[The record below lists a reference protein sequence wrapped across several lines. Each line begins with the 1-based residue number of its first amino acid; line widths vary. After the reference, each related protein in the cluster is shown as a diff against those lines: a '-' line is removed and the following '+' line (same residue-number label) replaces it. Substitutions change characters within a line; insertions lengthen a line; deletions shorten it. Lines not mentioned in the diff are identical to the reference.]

1 MKISELFYSIQGEGK
16 RTGRP
21 SFFIRTN
28 FCNLRCK
35 FTGGNLCD
43 TPYTSWNPD
52 NPDNIGDM
60 SIDAIVDEY
69 MKYKCHDVV
78 ITGGEPTMYPEEL
91 LELCKKLKEANPGL
105 RITIETNGTNIG
117 EFIEHVSLMSVSPK
131 LSSSVPYNTEYE
143 KMHEQNRY
151 NEKSLNEINELHKQG
166 KVDVQW
172 KFVYTGSKDI
182 KEINEMMGR
191 IGMKHK
197 DIFLMPEG
205 ISDID
210 LDNTRMKTIEACKA
224 NNFNYSDRLHI
235 IVWGNRRG
243 V

>member
-35 FTGGNLCD
+35 FPSGNLCD

-52 NPDNIGDM
+52 NQDNKGDVGIG
-60 SIDAIVDEY
+60 AITEEY
-69 MKYKCHDVV
+69 KKLKCHDVV
-78 ITGGEPTMYPEEL
+78 ITGGEPTMYAEEL
-91 LELCKKLKEANPGL
+91 LELCKKLKEINPDVY
-105 RITIETNGTNIG
+105 ITVETNGTNLG
-117 EFIEHVSLMSVSPK
+117 KFIEHVHLVSVSPK

-151 NEKSLNEINELHKQG
+151 NEKVLKIINEYHKKG
-166 KVDVQW
+166 LVDVQW

-182 KEINEMMGR
+182 KEIKEMMET
-191 IGMKHK
+191 IGFKHK

-205 ISDID
+205 ISNLD
-210 LDNTRMKTIEACKA
+210 LERLRVKTIEACKD

-235 IVWGNRRG
+235 VAWGHRRG